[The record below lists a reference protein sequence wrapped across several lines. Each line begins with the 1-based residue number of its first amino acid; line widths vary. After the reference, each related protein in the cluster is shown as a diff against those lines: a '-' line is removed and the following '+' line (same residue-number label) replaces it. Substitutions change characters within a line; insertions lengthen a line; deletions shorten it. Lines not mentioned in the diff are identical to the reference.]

1 MSDTTSI
8 FELPSDPSIGGNIT
22 MNIQDKNLVVQQP
35 MMHSPSPPPPQSQ
48 GQPSVSLDQT
58 TINQIVNGLQQASS
72 TGATL
77 LPSRDIPATTQHITH
92 DPQIQTNYIPPPVS
106 TRSSRYIDEEETQE
120 KIVDEYN
127 QKQKKSNALDQVY
140 DEIQTP
146 LLIGVLF
153 FLFQLPV
160 FKRFLFTYFPVLFF
174 KDGNINIYGYT
185 FQSFLF
191 GLVYYLVFKVMNHF
205 GKF

>member
-146 LLIGVLF
+146 LLLSILY
-153 FLFQLPV
+153 FLFQLPILRKYL
-160 FKRFLFTYFPVLFF
+160 FRFFPFLFL
-174 KDGNINIYGYT
+174 KDGNPNVSGYLML
-185 FQSFLF
+185 SFLY
-191 GLVYYLVFKVMNHF
+191 GLLFYILNKSIKNFYI
-205 GKF
+205 